1 MRSHKSVVLL
11 TSILLGTSV
20 LSYSITHDLYK
31 HSSQKTCGQYFFTP
45 MKDRHRNYYD
55 MIKVWRFFSGRFS
68 LELTL
73 TFIYFSSQSSELL
86 VIDLIRSMILL
97 CSSSYFKSVF
107 AFISRD
113 YCQIFI
119 FVSFF
124 NVTTYFIHNKVQRF
138 YMFRYHKTN
147 VINKNALYDFWS
159 ILILFGSRFF
169 ILIMSS
175 KK

>member
-55 MIKVWRFFSGRFS
+55 IIKVWWFFSGRFS

-86 VIDLIRSMILL
+86 VIDLIKSMILL

-138 YMFRYHKTN
+138 YTFRYHKTN

-159 ILILFGSRFF
+159 ILILFRSRFF